1 MATVSTKPVRRKSL
15 TRVLNEWIRQYSV
28 REYLRRLWMRYVPHT
43 SQDNVSFMSSFVFHL
58 VLLVIFALLTFDN
71 PFQKSV
77 ITLRFDDGAGNE
89 FLIAAGDS
97 DDSAGSAL
105 SESEWTEAP
114 HAEVEVLA
122 SMPSKTVATIDAF
135 QVASESSLS
144 LTRLSVSQLETMD
157 VGTPATHG
165 VASSM
170 VFASSSTSGR
180 TRGDRRGMALRN
192 GGSEA
197 SEKAVDAALVWL
209 ANHQAGDGSWSTEM
223 SGAPCRGRCRNG
235 TNEFGSPKR
244 VAATGL
250 ALLCFLGAGHTHQ
263 KGEYREVV
271 SKGLNHLAASIK
283 KEVTVKGAR
292 TRGRFL
298 TDADRYEMYEHG
310 IAVLAL
316 CEAYEMTKDTRF
328 RETCEIGIE
337 FIEFAQCIDG
347 SWGYQPKITGDLS
360 IVGWQLMALKS
371 AHMAG
376 IKVSPAVVE
385 RTDKFL
391 DSQQSDY
398 GAYYGYR
405 STKRE
410 PGTTAI
416 GLLIRLYRGWS
427 RTDPNILKGA
437 EYLAELGPSIDGIYY
452 NYYATQV
459 LYHMKMPQWERWN
472 QMVRDHLVAEQEVDG
487 HEAGSWHFGRNH
499 FNEVGGRLY
508 CTAMAT
514 LTLEVYY
521 RYLPIYSDVDE
532 EPFQL

>member
-1 MATVSTKPVRRKSL
+1 MASVAARPMRRKSL
-15 TRVLNEWIRQYSV
+15 SRFLKEWLRNHGIG
-28 REYLRRLWMRYVPHT
+28 EYVHGLWIKYVPHT
-43 SQDNVSFMSSFVFHL
+43 TNDNVSFLSSFVFHL
-58 VLLVIFALLTFDN
+58 ILLVIFALLTFSN
-71 PFQKSV
+71 PFQESV
-77 ITLRFDDGAGNE
+77 ITLRFDDGVGSDFA
-89 FLIAAGDS
+89 IAAGEFVDS
-97 DDSAGSAL
+97 TVSDGMDA
-105 SESEWTEAP
+105 EWAEAP
-114 HAEVEVLA
+114 HAEVEILSTA
-122 SMPSKTVATIDAF
+122 PSKPIVSLDALHAVTD
-135 QVASESSLS
+135 QSVS
-144 LTRLSVSQLETMD
+144 LTRLSVSQLETND
-157 VGTPATHG
+157 IGSPSTHG
-165 VASSM
+165 SATGS
-170 VFASSSTSGR
+170 VFASSSTAGR

-209 ANHQAGDGSWSTEM
+209 ANHQAANGSWSTEM
-223 SGAPCRGRCRNG
+223 AGDQCKGRCRNG
-235 TNEFGSPKR
+235 TNEAGSPKR

-263 KGEYREVV
+263 KGDYREVV
-271 SKGLNHLAASIK
+271 SKGLNYLAASIK
-283 KEVTVKGAR
+283 KDAMAKGAR

-298 TDADRYEMYEHG
+298 TDADKYEMYEHG

-328 RETCEIGIE
+328 RETCELGIE

-376 IKVSPAVVE
+376 LKVSPAVVE

-459 LYHMKMPQWERWN
+459 LYHMKLPQWERWN
-472 QMVRDHLVAEQEVDG
+472 QMVRDHLVAEQAVDG